1 MPGAM
6 PQARSCKAPL
16 ALNTSFTIYATRF
29 GNSPQKHSPFAL
41 RMNLVSFWSVQ
52 NLATPKQGADTS
64 PAFTRH
70 FPARM
75 ALSVL
80 FLAALWFVLCREL
93 SGEWLV
99 NEQYSFGWF
108 VPFFALYLFWL
119 RWQDRPQ
126 IEIRDWES
134 EIRKRQIIAAFL
146 AIPALLL
153 LLPVRLFEIANPE
166 WRLLAWIHTAAVV
179 TLTLLLMWCAG
190 GRPWLRHFAFP
201 IAFIFVAVPWPTT
214 VEVPIIQGLMGMV
227 AHVAAETAMLL
238 GIPAQVEGN
247 LIRVSTGLVGVNEA
261 CSGIRS
267 LQTSLMIGLLFGEL
281 KRLSISRRI
290 ALVAGAVAIA
300 LFANFLRAVFLVT
313 IAAAKNISEVGR
325 WHDIAGYTIIALVFV
340 GTMALAYLLG
350 KSEIRRHKSDLAGQ
364 TPQSAIRTPKS
375 EIPAVVAG
383 VSPARTNLQPARL
396 PLQFPAPYLAA
407 ALCWLL
413 FVELGTATWYRI
425 HETNLVSGI
434 RWNVQWPE
442 QSANFR
448 KLKIDEEIRSVL
460 RFDKAEAAAWTLPS
474 STSSKSV
481 AEPKSS
487 ATQGDGS
494 RPNTIVCYLYVF
506 RWEPG
511 RNSALLANLHR
522 PDVCLPASGWIQVAD
537 DRVRN
542 YPVIGAFELPFRHF
556 EFERAFENSAPQTAH
571 AFYCLSEDRASGSP
585 ATPQAANSP
594 GMAGSR
600 SEWTRAERLRA
611 VLEGRRHLG
620 QQVIDAIFIS
630 SEPLSTEDA
639 ESHLR
644 DLIRDVVVLREP
656 VK

>member
-1 MPGAM
+1 
-6 PQARSCKAPL
+6 
-16 ALNTSFTIYATRF
+16 
-29 GNSPQKHSPFAL
+29 
-41 RMNLVSFWSVQ
+41 
-52 NLATPKQGADTS
+52 
-64 PAFTRH
+64 
-70 FPARM
+70 
-75 ALSVL
+75 
-80 FLAALWFVLCREL
+80 
-93 SGEWLV
+93 
-99 NEQYSFGWF
+99 
-108 VPFFALYLFWL
+108 
-119 RWQDRPQ
+119 
-126 IEIRDWES
+126 
-134 EIRKRQIIAAFL
+134 
-146 AIPALLL
+146 
-153 LLPVRLFEIANPE
+153 
-166 WRLLAWIHTAAVV
+166 
-179 TLTLLLMWCAG
+179 
-190 GRPWLRHFAFP
+190 
-201 IAFIFVAVPWPTT
+201 
-214 VEVPIIQGLMGMV
+214 
-227 AHVAAETAMLL
+227 MLL

-281 KRLSISRRI
+281 KRLSVSRRV

-313 IAAAKNISEVGR
+313 IAATKNISEIGR

-340 GTMALAYLLG
+340 GTMVLAYLLG
-350 KSEIRRHKSDLAGQ
+350 RKKA
-364 TPQSAIRTPKS
+364 T
-375 EIPAVVAG
+375 VVAG
-383 VSPARTNLQPARL
+383 VSPANMKELQPARL
-396 PLQFPAPYLAA
+396 PLQIPAYCLIF

-413 FVELGTATWYRI
+413 FLEIGTASWYRI

-434 RWNVQWPE
+434 RWNVQWTE
-442 QSANFR
+442 QSPNFR

-594 GMAGSR
+594 GMSGSR
-600 SEWTRAERLRA
+600 SEWTRAERLGA

-620 QQVIDAIFIS
+620 QQVIEAIFIS
-630 SEPLSTEDA
+630 SEPLSAADA

-644 DLIRDVVVLREP
+644 DLVRDVVVFREP
-656 VK
+656 AK